1 MGGGKGQK
9 VAAPDYAPVAQAN
22 KEAAELA
29 AQVSREQ
36 LAWAREQYAQ
46 DREVTQ
52 RFLDVMLPNMVAESE
67 AGARER
73 ARYQEVFQPV
83 EDALAREAADY
94 ATPERQALEAGK
106 AQADVAQAF
115 DAQRRGALATLESY
129 GVDPS
134 MARAGAL
141 DRSARITQAAAGAGA
156 ANAARTQVENVSR
169 ALRGEVINIGRGYP
183 GSIAQAYT
191 TAQQAG
197 GGAVQ
202 SNLQTTASGANT
214 MGTGMQ
220 WSGLQSGF
228 LQNWGS
234 NVAAQGQTYA
244 AGQQARA
251 QASAGIGA
259 AIGGLA
265 GLAGSIYTGG
275 ASLALAGALGGAGRG
290 GGGGAGGGLPPSD
303 RRLKREIRRIGTWMN
318 GLPVYVWRYI
328 WGGPLQTG
336 FMADEVAKVHP
347 NAVLIGPDGYARV
360 RYDLAVLPA

>member
-9 VAAPDYAPVAQAN
+9 VAAPDYSAVAAAN
-22 KEAAELA
+22 KESAELA
-29 AQVSREQ
+29 ATVSREQ
-36 LAWAREQYAQ
+36 LAWAREQYAK

-52 RFLDVMLPNMVAESE
+52 QFLDVMLPNMVSESE

-83 EDALAREAADY
+83 EDALAQEAKDY
-94 ATPERQALEAGK
+94 ASPERMALEAGK

-115 DAQRRGALATLESY
+115 DAQRRGALIALESY

-134 MARAGAL
+134 QARAGAL
-141 DRSARITQAAAGAGA
+141 DRSARITQAAASAGA

-220 WSGLQSGF
+220 WGGLQSGF

-234 NVAAQGQTYA
+234 NVDSQGRAWA
-244 AGQQARA
+244 AGQQAQA
-251 QASAGIGA
+251 QATAGIGA

-265 GLAGSIYTGG
+265 GLAMAPYTGG
-275 ASLALAGALGGAGRG
+275 ASNIGALLGGLGGAGKVA
-290 GGGGAGGGLPPSD
+290 GAQ
-303 RRLKREIRRIGTWMN
+303 
-318 GLPVYVWRYI
+318 
-328 WGGPLQTG
+328 GGPKG
-336 FMADEVAKVHP
+336 
-347 NAVLIGPDGYARV
+347 
-360 RYDLAVLPA
+360 